1 MAGLLWTAKP
11 TAEVSCPAATPKT
24 VLQVKAPTNQR
35 LRLIGWGVFFDGTSV
50 SAEPV
55 NIKLVRQSDAGTMTS
70 VTPTKE
76 DDSMPETI
84 QSTASADAS
93 AEPTSGDVLKFL
105 NIHPQS
111 VYEIANG
118 VKDETWIKGGGRIA
132 IVINA
137 PASVNCI
144 PWIKCEE

>member
-11 TAEVSCPAATPKT
+11 TAEVSCPAATAKT

-35 LRLIGWGVFFDGTSV
+35 IRLVAWGVYFDGTSV

-55 NIKLVRQSDAGTMTS
+55 NIKLVRQSDAGTMSS
-70 VTPTKE
+70 VTPTKT
-76 DDSMPETI
+76 DDSLPETI
-84 QSTASADAS
+84 QSTASVDAS
-93 AEPTSGDVLKFL
+93 SEPTTGDVVKFM

-111 VYEIANG
+111 GYEAETG
-118 VKDETWIKGGGRIA
+118 VKNEEWIKGGGRLA
-132 IVINA
+132 IIITA
-137 PASVNCI
+137 PAAVNCI

>member
-11 TAEVSCPAATPKT
+11 TAEVSCPAATAKT
-24 VLQVKAPTNQR
+24 VLQVFAPANQR
-35 LRLIGWGVFFDGTSV
+35 LRIVGWGVFFDGTSV

-55 NIKLVRQSDAGTMTS
+55 NIKLVRQSTSGTMTS
-70 VTPTKE
+70 VTPTKC
-76 DDSMPETI
+76 DDSLPETI

-93 AEPTSGDVLKFL
+93 AEPTTGDVIKFI

-111 VYEIANG
+111 GYEVANG
-118 VKDETWIKGGGRIA
+118 VKDEDWVKGGGRVG
-132 IVINA
+132 IVVTA
-137 PASVNCI
+137 PGTVNVL

>member
-24 VLQVKAPTNQR
+24 VLQVTAPANQR
-35 LRLIGWGVFFDGTSV
+35 LRIIGFGVYFDGTSV
-50 SAEPV
+50 SAEPINV
-55 NIKLVRQSDAGTMTS
+55 KLARQSNAGTMSS
-70 VTPTKE
+70 VTPTKS
-76 DDSMPETI
+76 DDSLPETI

-93 AEPTSGDVLKFL
+93 AEPTTGDVIKFL

-111 VYEIANG
+111 GYEMASG
-118 VKDETWIKGGGRIA
+118 VKDEDWIKGGGRVGI
-132 IVINA
+132 IVTA
-137 PASVNCI
+137 PASVNVI